1 MLARIIQ
8 PARSAV
14 RSTFP
19 HAKRHSSS
27 AQLHP
32 LLRNPVP
39 WPAPPARAPRPLVD
53 VPSLAQLAGFQR
65 VPDHVDAAVDELL
78 TLVEHGLVA
87 GTPAHD
93 PLVTLRDAYHTGD
106 SAARAAVTLD
116 DLRDGNEE
124 PCAHEPPYL
133 ALSNGEVRAGMYVI
147 EGGQVVKR
155 GDNTVEE

>member
-1 MLARIIQ
+1 MLARTFQ
-8 PARSAV
+8 PV
-14 RSTFP
+14 RSVTRSVWQ
-19 HAKRHSSS
+19 HRHHSSR
-27 AQLHP
+27 AKLHP

-39 WPAPPARAPRPLVD
+39 WPASPARAPRPPVN
-53 VPSLAQLAGFQR
+53 VPWLALLAGFQR

-93 PLVTLRDAYHTGD
+93 PLMTLRDAYRTSD
-106 SAARAAVTLD
+106 DAAPAAVTLD

-124 PCAHEPPYL
+124 PCAREPPYL
-133 ALSNGEVRAGMYVI
+133 ALSNSEVRAGMYVV

-155 GDNTVEE
+155 GGNTAED